1 LIADQVTGSG
11 PPLVLV
17 HGTTADHTRWAPIVP
32 ALAAHFTVHA
42 IDRRGRGGSGDEP
55 EHALEREAADVAEV
69 VDAIG
74 GPVNLLGHS
83 FGALC
88 SLEASLLTPNLRKLV
103 LYEPPIPT
111 GTPFYDA
118 ATLARLE
125 ALLATGDRERVV
137 GTFLGEVARVPPAQI
152 DVMRAQPAWAARVAA
167 AHTIPREIAAATGYV
182 FDPARFAAMRT
193 PTLLLLGGDS
203 PKPLFG
209 AAIDVLAAALPDARK
224 VVLPGQTHVAI
235 DTAPAL
241 FAREVLAFLQ

>member
-1 LIADQVTGSG
+1 MIADQVTGSG

-32 ALAAHFTVHA
+32 ALSAHFTVHA
-42 IDRRGRGGSGDEP
+42 IDRRGRGGSSDEDG
-55 EHALEREAADVAEV
+55 HSLAAEAADVAAV
-69 VDAIG
+69 VDGIG
-74 GPVNLLGHS
+74 GRVDLLGHS

-88 SLEASLLTPNLRKLV
+88 SLEASLRTPNLRRLV

-118 ATLARLE
+118 ATLAGLE

-137 GTFLGEVARVPPAQI
+137 ATFLGEVARVPAAQV

-182 FDPARFAAMRT
+182 FEAARFAAMRT

-209 AAIDVLAAALPDARK
+209 AAIDLLAGALPDARK